1 VPYPAVAEIEA
12 QKSALRQGDFE
23 EYLDYVHACW
33 AIDDR
38 YITEVDGQIALTQT
52 LSRLSSLA
60 SYCYATATLARTGVA
75 DAQLFR
81 DAVIRWDRQQRRVG
95 YQW

>member
-1 VPYPAVAEIEA
+1 M

-23 EYLDYVHACW
+23 EYLDYAHACW

-38 YITEVDGQIALTQT
+38 YIAEVDGQIALTQT
-52 LSRLSSLA
+52 LSRLSPLA
-60 SYCYATATLARTGVA
+60 SYRYATATLARTGVA
-75 DAQLFR
+75 DAQRFR